1 MEIRPMGT
9 VFRKAWT
16 APLPP
21 GAELVELRGK
31 RLARY
36 RIRSGKLR
44 TAEVF
49 TAADGRVRIRGETKS
64 YIAKFRDA
72 AGYWIERPTGCSDE
86 TAARAVLAQLERR
99 AELVKAGVLTP
110 EEDAASKH
118 GAQTLDVSLDAWR
131 DHLRLKGST
140 EHWYTQARRRVA
152 RVANDRGVKRLR
164 DFTAATVERWLTD
177 QVDTG
182 MSAGTRNGYRQACV
196 TFVNWCV
203 RAGRLTHNPLL
214 AVAVADQ
221 RADTRRQ
228 RRALTEEELA
238 RLLDAAQR
246 RPLVDALTVR
256 RGTAKGKPQAK
267 VSPETRENLLRIG
280 RERALIYKTLVLT
293 GLRKGELTS
302 ITVGQVDMGGG
313 AGGVPHLLL
322 HARDEK
328 NRRGSE
334 IPLRADLAAD
344 IRSWLADRLTRAQ
357 QAARDA
363 EEPIPA
369 ALASDEPLFEV
380 PDALIRIFD
389 RDLVFAGL
397 ARIEKRG
404 GKEVVV
410 KTDERGRTIDVH
422 ALRHTF
428 GTHLS
433 KAGVP
438 LRTAQAAMRHSDP
451 SLTANVYTDPKLLDV
466 AGAVASLPDLPL
478 AEFTRPTVATA
489 GR

>member
-1 MEIRPMGT
+1 MGT

-21 GAELVELRGK
+21 GAEFVELRGK

-36 RIRSGKLR
+36 RLRNGKLR
-44 TAEVF
+44 TAEVS

-131 DHLRLKGST
+131 DHLRLKGSI

-246 RPLVDALTVR
+246 RPLADALTVR
-256 RGTAKGKPQAK
+256 RGTAKGKLQAK
-267 VSPETRENLLRIG
+267 VSPATRENLLRIG

-293 GLRKGELTS
+293 GLRKGELAS
-302 ITVGQVDMGGG
+302 ITVGQVDM
-313 AGGVPHLLL
+313 AGGIPHLLL

-334 IPLRADLAAD
+334 IPLRTDLAAD
-344 IRSWLADRLTRAQ
+344 IRSWLADRLAWAQ
-357 QAARDA
+357 QAARVGD
-363 EEPIPA
+363 EPIPA
-369 ALASDEPLFEV
+369 ALGNDEPLFEV

-397 ARIEKRG
+397 ARVEKRG

-478 AEFTRPTVATA
+478 GKVERPAA
-489 GR
+489 PALAR

>member
-1 MEIRPMGT
+1 
-9 VFRKAWT
+9 
-16 APLPP
+16 
-21 GAELVELRGK
+21 
-31 RLARY
+31 
-36 RIRSGKLR
+36 
-44 TAEVF
+44 
-49 TAADGRVRIRGETKS
+49 
-64 YIAKFRDA
+64 
-72 AGYWIERPTGCSDE
+72 
-86 TAARAVLAQLERR
+86 VLAQLERR
-99 AELVKAGVLTP
+99 AELVKVGGAGVLTP
-110 EEDAASKH
+110 EEDAASRH
-118 GAQTLDVSLDAWR
+118 GAESIETNLDAWR

-152 RVANDRGVKRLR
+152 RVATDRGVKRLR

-177 QVDTG
+177 QTDQN
-182 MSAGTRNGYRQACV
+182 MSAGTRKRGRLPAG
-196 TFVNWCV
+196 V
-203 RAGRLTHNPLL
+203 RHVHQLVRPPPNAGRLTPPHNPLL
-214 AVAVADQ
+214 AVAAVDQ

-246 RPLVDALTVR
+246 RPLADAMTVR
-256 RGTAKGKPQAK
+256 RGEARGQAQAK
-267 VSPETRENLLRIG
+267 LSAATRENLLRIG

-293 GLRKGELTS
+293 GLRKGELAS
-302 ITVGQVDMGGG
+302 ITVGQVDL
-313 AGGVPHLLL
+313 AGGDCRVPHLLL
-322 HARDEK
+322 NARDEK

-344 IRSWLADRLTRAQ
+344 IRAWLADRLAWAQ
-357 QAARDA
+357 QAAREA

-369 ALASDEPLFEV
+369 ALPTEEPLFEV
-380 PDALIRIFD
+380 PEGLIRIFD

-397 ARIEKRG
+397 ARVENRG

-410 KTDERGRTIDVH
+410 KTDDRGRTIDIH

-478 AEFTRPTVATA
+478 GKVERPAA
-489 GR
+489 AMAAR

>member
-1 MEIRPMGT
+1 MGT
-9 VFRKAWT
+9 VFRKSWT

-21 GAELVELRGK
+21 GAEIVEQRGK
-31 RLARY
+31 SIARY

-49 TAADGRVRIRGETKS
+49 TAADGRVRIRGTTKS

-110 EEDAASKH
+110 EEDAASRH
-118 GAQTLDVSLDAWR
+118 GAESIETNLDAWR

-152 RVANDRGVKRLR
+152 RVATDRGVKRLR

-177 QVDTG
+177 QTDQN

-196 TFVNWCV
+196 TFINWCV

-246 RPLVDALTVR
+246 RPLADAMTVR
-256 RGTAKGKPQAK
+256 RGKAKGKPLANLA
-267 VSPETRENLLRIG
+267 PETREDLLRIG

-293 GLRKGELTS
+293 GLRKGELAS
-302 ITVGQVDMGGG
+302 ITVGQVDLD
-313 AGGVPHLLL
+313 GGVPYLLL

-344 IRSWLADRLTRAQ
+344 IRSWLADRLTGAQ

-363 EEPIPA
+363 DEPIPV
-369 ALASDEPLFEV
+369 ALANDEPLFNV
-380 PDALIRIFD
+380 PDGLIRIFD

-397 ARIEKRG
+397 ARVEKRD
-404 GKEVVV
+404 GKEIVI
-410 KTDERGRTIDVH
+410 KTDDRGRTIDVH

-478 AEFTRPTVATA
+478 GVAGTGATRRSANV
-489 GR
+489 

>member
-1 MEIRPMGT
+1 MGT

-21 GAELVELRGK
+21 NAEIVVLRGK
-31 RLARY
+31 RMARY
-36 RIRSGKLR
+36 QLRNGKVR

-49 TAADGRVRIRGETKS
+49 TAADGRERIRGETKS

-72 AGYWIERPTGCSDE
+72 AGYWVERPTGCSDE
-86 TAARAVLAQLERR
+86 TAARAVLAQLVRR
-99 AELVKAGVLTP
+99 AELIRAGVITP
-110 EEDAASKH
+110 EEDAASRH
-118 GAQTLDVSLDAWR
+118 GAESIETNLDAWH

-152 RVANDRGVKRLR
+152 RVAADRGVKRLR

-177 QVDTG
+177 QTDQN

-196 TFVNWCV
+196 TFINWCV

-246 RPLVDALTVR
+246 RPLADAMTVR
-256 RGTAKGKPQAK
+256 RGDAKGQAQAK
-267 VSPETRENLLRIG
+267 LSAATRENLLRIG

-293 GLRKGELTS
+293 GLRKGELAS
-302 ITVGQVDMGGG
+302 ISVGQVDLGGG
-313 AGGVPHLLL
+313 DARVPHIVLN
-322 HARDEK
+322 ARDEK

-334 IPLRADLAAD
+334 IPLRADLAVD
-344 IRSWLADRLTRAQ
+344 IRAWLADRLASAQ
-357 QAARDA
+357 QAAREA

-369 ALASDEPLFEV
+369 ALPTDEPLFEV
-380 PDALIRIFD
+380 PDGLIRIFD

-397 ARIEKRG
+397 ARVENRG

-410 KTDERGRTIDVH
+410 KTDDRGRTIDIH

-478 AEFTRPTVATA
+478 TA
-489 GR
+489 MGEGAVLTAR